1 MEQIREGDW
10 NAQKEKARRGH
21 NAKVTCDGR
30 LLFEHDYEGKPY
42 VR

>member
-1 MEQIREGDW
+1 MEQMREGDW
-10 NAQKEKARRGH
+10 NAQKEKAWRGH

-30 LLFEHDYEGKPY
+30 LLFKYDYGGKPY

>member
-1 MEQIREGDW
+1 MEQMREGDW
-10 NAQKEKARRGH
+10 NAQKEKARHGH

-30 LLFEHDYEGKPY
+30 LLFEYDYEGKPY